1 MCTNSNND
9 NRYSFFQLFKGKS
22 SESDNKYKIVIP
34 IIQRDYAQ
42 GRKSDSVEDV
52 RTDFLQKLKEYI
64 SDPNQTSHDL
74 DFVYGYKEPIP
85 NSPYSKFIPL
95 DGQQRLTT
103 LFLLHWYLAQRTTNA
118 NDKDLFINN
127 LSDSS
132 KCKSLF
138 SYETRSSA
146 TDFCDCLIQASVD
159 WENLETVTV
168 DKKEVPSLSS
178 TIRNMYWFAPSWMQ
192 DPTVQSMLVMLET
205 IHSYFDDEDYTT
217 YLDRLLT
224 DTNPAVTFIFMDLDD
239 NGLTDDLYIKMN
251 SRGKPLT
258 PFENF
263 KARFEQYIGDID
275 PALFSCSNSEMR
287 DVIIDKNNTINN
299 PKQYFSFNIDTK
311 WTNLMWA
318 YCREELTQSVSQDDI
333 EKRLES
339 LLDKKLANF
348 IRVILANQL
357 PIDLKS
363 TPQYPANA
371 TKEDK
376 NAIDEED
383 KNKKSKQHELLNIL
397 VTDNNRLYISYN
409 TYEKNYGL
417 SPDAINYL
425 ISAFDVLTNGQ
436 NKIATYLNNCP
447 YYDEEEVFKFV
458 INNPNNLTYR
468 LRIRFH
474 AYVKYLIKFKNHP
487 DFSSDFLNNWMH
499 FIYNITIPE
508 NTITD
513 STKDFENAIGSIN
526 NLLQKMSSP
535 SIYDHLKSVKS
546 VFKMDYFSDWQVQE
560 EQIKAHLFSKSSD
573 WNDLLLDLEKHEYLR
588 HQIGFVLEF
597 AGIVDYFN
605 INYNCNWTQT
615 DDSDFLNKVKKYG
628 AIAKE
633 VFGPDYENRKYASDS
648 IFERAMLVKY
658 PDYVKTPKS
667 ERFNLL
673 SSCAGGNVKRDFSW
687 RVLLRITN
695 EKIRRSAVKE
705 MFDYLVDENN
715 IHDKLEDYINNNISS
730 MTPSLV
736 KAFSMHPQTVLFCK
750 NGHFDILNNG
760 CFLKRGT
767 NPSYNDAEIYTYT
780 LYNENNSEIN
790 INDKF
795 NIKEEHYY
803 YARSE
808 NRPHIYWH
816 FKYENQEYS
825 FGIYA
830 VAPKGD
836 FKKYQFIIRNVHS
849 LPTGM
854 PKKLIGKIEQIGFQ
868 QNSAQS
874 DYYEFMMDVN
884 DVSGT
889 QITDFS
895 DTKVIEK
902 FHEIKEKIK
911 NSVDSLS
918 QPIV

>member
-1 MCTNSNND
+1 MCANSNND

-22 SESDNKYKIVIP
+22 SEPDRKYKIVIP

-64 SDPNQTSHDL
+64 SDTNQASHDL

-85 NSPYSKFIPL
+85 NSPYDKFIPL

-103 LFLLHWYLAQRTTNA
+103 LFLLHWYLAQRSSNT
-118 NDKDLFINN
+118 NDKELFINN

-132 KCKSLF
+132 KRKSLF

-159 WENLETVTV
+159 WDNLETVTM

-178 TIRNMYWFAPSWMQ
+178 TIRDMYWFAPSWMQ

-205 IHSYFDDEDYTT
+205 IHCYFDNEDYTT
-217 YLDRLLT
+217 YLHRLLT
-224 DTNPAVTFIFMDLDD
+224 DINPAVTFIFMDLDD

-263 KARFEQYIGDID
+263 KAKFEQYIGEID
-275 PALFSCSNSEMR
+275 PMSFKCNAEMQK
-287 DVIIDKNNTINN
+287 VINENNNTINN

-333 EKRLES
+333 EKKLEN

-348 IRVILANQL
+348 IRVISTNQL
-357 PIDLKS
+357 AEVCVSNSNIPS
-363 TPQYPANA
+363 AANH
-371 TKEDK
+371 EDVD
-376 NAIDEED
+376 NI
-383 KNKKSKQHELLNIL
+383 KSKREKLLNIL
-397 VTDNNRLYISYN
+397 INDTNKPYVSYN
-409 TYEKNYGL
+409 MYEKNYGL
-417 SPDAINYL
+417 SPEGVNYL
-425 ISAFDVLTNGQ
+425 ISAFDVLSDGQ
-436 NKIATYLNNCP
+436 NTIRTYLHDRL
-447 YYDEEEVFKFV
+447 YYDEEEVFKSV
-458 INNPNNLTYR
+458 INNPNDLTYR

-474 AYVKYLIKFKNHP
+474 AYVKYLIQFKNDP
-487 DFSSDFLNNWMH
+487 LFSSDHLNNWMH
-499 FIYNITIPE
+499 FIYNITHRE
-508 NTITD
+508 NTIID
-513 STKDFENAIGSIN
+513 SVKDFEKAIGSVN
-526 NLLQKMSSP
+526 NLLQKMQSP
-535 SIYDHLKSVKS
+535 SIYDHLKSFRS

-560 EQIKAHLFSKSSD
+560 EQIKAFLFDKSSE
-573 WNDLLLDLEKHEYLR
+573 WKELLLDLESHEYLN
-588 HQIGFVLEF
+588 HQIGFILEF

-605 INYNCNWTQT
+605 TNHDCNWNQT
-615 DDSDFLNKVKKYG
+615 DDSGFINKVKKYG

-633 VFGPDYENRKYASDS
+633 VFGPNYENRQYASDS

-658 PDYVKTPKS
+658 SNYVKTPDS
-667 ERFNLL
+667 GRFNLL
-673 SSCAGGNVKRDFSW
+673 SSCAGHNVKRDFSW

-695 EKIRRSAVKE
+695 DKNRRNAVKE
-705 MFDYLVDENN
+705 MFDYLSDEQDIRN
-715 IHDKLEDYINNNISS
+715 KLEEYIKQNIASS
-730 MTPSLV
+730 THSWA
-736 KAFSMHPQTVLFCK
+736 KAFAEHPQTVIFCNK
-750 NGHFDILNNG
+750 GHFDIIDNG
-760 CFLKRGT
+760 CFLRVGT
-767 NPSYNDAEIYTYT
+767 NPSYNDAEIFTYT
-780 LYNENNSEIN
+780 LYNENNASIST
-790 INDKF
+790 NDKF
-795 NIKEEHYY
+795 KNNEEHYY
-803 YARSE
+803 YARPE

-836 FKKYQFIIRNVHS
+836 FEKYQFIIRNIHS

-854 PKKLIGKIEQIGFQ
+854 PKKLICEIEQIGFQ

-874 DYYEFMMDVN
+874 DYYEFKMDVN
-884 DVSGT
+884 DDSGT
-889 QITDFS
+889 PITDFS
-895 DTKVIEK
+895 DSKVIEK

-911 NSVDSLS
+911 NSIDSLT
-918 QPIV
+918 